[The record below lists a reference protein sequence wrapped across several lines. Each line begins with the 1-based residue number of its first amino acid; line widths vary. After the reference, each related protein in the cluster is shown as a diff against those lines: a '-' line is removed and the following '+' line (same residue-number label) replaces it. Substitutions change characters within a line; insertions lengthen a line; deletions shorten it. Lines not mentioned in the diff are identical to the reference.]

1 MVQERLRKRTAVA
14 ASLGTA
20 ISSAVVAAA
29 NLEAEPWRTTA
40 ILAPQPL
47 FSLLMVCLSPAA
59 SDGDLSSP
67 VLQRALLCVS
77 MSSAVAAL
85 GTWMTAARGHPC
97 GSIALLTGVLACL
110 AHFSVPVFGVLNAR
124 SYWPAHRIA
133 LITSGVLQ
141 LARVAVQA
149 RALRLAGSPEL
160 LPAPMA
166 AECEQHDLFL
176 PGEIPRAAALGVG
189 VVWLFMGLALTPATR
204 TRMARLAGRFGLPAA
219 RVLHLNDGILLA
231 ESDEKET
238 SRADSACCSFSSSSS
253 GLFAGKASSLW
264 SGWSDSWSDKGE
276 ASQAVKLSRYL
287 GPTLRLL
294 PGDRDE
300 MARQIQAA
308 KASLAEAEVSKAKR
322 RAAHYGKA
330 YGKLVWLL
338 LRRAQRRSPQHPLA
352 LLPRDALR
360 MILANVIEDETTR
373 LKQLYSGR
381 LLAGSSSFRG

>member
-40 ILAPQPL
+40 FLAPQPL

-59 SDGDLSSP
+59 SDSDLSSP

-97 GSIALLTGVLACL
+97 GSIALLTGVLVCL
-110 AHFSVPVFGVLNAR
+110 AHCSVPVFGVLNAR

-133 LITSGVLQ
+133 LTTSGVLQ
-141 LARVAVQA
+141 LARIAVQA
-149 RALRLAGSPEL
+149 RALRLAGIPEL

-276 ASQAVKLSRYL
+276 ASQAVKLSHFL
-287 GPTLRLL
+287 GPTPLL
-294 PGDRDE
+294 PLNRDE
-300 MARQIQAA
+300 MLRQIQAA
-308 KASLAEAEVSKAKR
+308 KASLAEAEVSKAER

-338 LRRAQRRSPQHPLA
+338 LRRAQRRIPQHPLA

-381 LLAGSSSFRG
+381 LLAGAPSFRG